1 MFFLAAAVVAVTSTL
16 RLAMQRVSCGILVLI
31 LFWIPMTL
39 VAQDDAPQD
48 AEGCKDSAVITRMPG
63 STIHSCENKEFE
75 QVKVPVAKDAD
86 GNVTEKTLEGEF
98 HSWDYGTREGVSEIQ
113 VFRNFENA
121 LKQAGM
127 KIVYEE
133 SPGTIVA
140 NKADTWYWLQNSGSY
155 YYQTLLSVKSM
166 QQEVTADASGISD
179 ELNKSGHVALY
190 GIHFETGKATILPD
204 SESVLG
210 EVAKMLQQN
219 PDIKV
224 SVEGHT
230 DNVGSAAS
238 NQALSEKRAQA
249 VVAWLSSHGI
259 AASRLA
265 AKGWGASK
273 PVEDNNTEDN
283 RAKNRRVELVKI
295 S

>member
-1 MFFLAAAVVAVTSTL
+1 M
-16 RLAMQRVSCGILVLI
+16 RRISCGLFVLI
-31 LFWIPMTL
+31 LLCIPATL
-39 VAQDDAPQD
+39 IAQEDAPQD
-48 AEGCKDSAVITRMPG
+48 AESCKDSAIITRMPG

-75 QVKVPVAKDAD
+75 QVKVPIAKDAD
-86 GNVTEKTLEGEF
+86 GNVTEKTLEGEY

-113 VFRNFENA
+113 VFRNFETA

-133 SPGTIVA
+133 SPGTITA
-140 NKADTWYWLQNSGSY
+140 NKGDTWYWLQNSGSY
-155 YYQTLLSVKSM
+155 YNQTLLTVKAM
-166 QQEVTADASGISD
+166 QQEVTADASGIAD
-179 ELNKSGHVALY
+179 ELNKSGHMALY
-190 GIHFETGKATILPD
+190 GIHFETAKATILPD

-230 DNVGSAAS
+230 DNVGSATS
-238 NQALSEKRAQA
+238 NQTLSEKRAQA
-249 VVAWLSSHGI
+249 VVAWLKSHGI
-259 AASRLA
+259 DASRLSA
-265 AKGWGASK
+265 TGWGSSK
-273 PVEDNNTEDN
+273 PVDDNTTEDG